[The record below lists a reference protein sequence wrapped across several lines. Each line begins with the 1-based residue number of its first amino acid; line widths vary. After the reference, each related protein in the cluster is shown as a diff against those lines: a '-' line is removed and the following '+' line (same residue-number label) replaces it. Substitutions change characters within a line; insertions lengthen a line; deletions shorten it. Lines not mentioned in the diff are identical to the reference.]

1 MREVPV
7 VTTPSLPRL
16 AARMGAALAL
26 SAAIATPAVAGE
38 PATLRLEGSAPAYD
52 SVVGVPL
59 LGGGS
64 SLLVPSS
71 STRPPGR
78 RRAAAR
84 RSPRSPPPPR
94 PRRRRPTPRSWG
106 CGSTPPA
113 RRGRAGFWSGGSR
126 SPTAARGRP
135 GTCGSL
141 SAWAPAWRRSA
152 PRGPGERPGPRGGA
166 PSAGCWR
173 PFPPA
178 RRRSSAAG
186 PGLAAGERREE
197 HDHHPAG
204 RRGRARALRR
214 HVRGAPGG
222 GCGRMTLLGRCVVT
236 RRSVGP
242 PRGRPGPMARA
253 ERRAFC
259 NCRPQGTTAT
269 TSPSRPRGRETR

>member
-152 PRGPGERPGPRGGA
+152 PRGPGERPGPRGGLRPLA
-166 PSAGCWR
+166 PGDRSR
-173 PFPPA
+173 PLGGGPRP
-178 RRRSSAAG
+178 AG

-222 GCGRMTLLGRCVVT
+222 GCGRMTLLGRCGRHAPVC
-236 RRSVGP
+236 RSAQGP
-242 PRGRPGPMARA
+242 TWPDGQGGAARVL
-253 ERRAFC
+253 
-259 NCRPQGTTAT
+259 
-269 TSPSRPRGRETR
+269 